1 MQEELL
7 DTQSRI
13 GRGFDH
19 YITGAFLCPIEYDWS
34 DPDVREAIR
43 NGDPRYPVTAGSWP
57 RFLFPDPEKDH
68 TDSDEGFA
76 QAPVLQKAWKCLMTS
91 PRSADEIDLNMPAS
105 RVKRQKTN
113 SQHCVANNIGLKSV
127 TARSIAYVAVQLRI
141 AFTQSGWQQVDG
153 DFDHQVFFNNII
165 DYFEDTPGPIA
176 AAKANAVLEWWTNV
190 FKTGKTRLS
199 QSLPDGGSVKRLATK
214 RDEQERG
221 EHTV

>member
-7 DTQSRI
+7 DTQSCI

-19 YITGAFLCPIEYDWS
+19 YITGAFLCSIEYDWS
-34 DPDVREAIR
+34 DPDVHEAIR

-76 QAPVLQKAWKCLMTS
+76 QAPILQK
-91 PRSADEIDLNMPAS
+91 
-105 RVKRQKTN
+105 KTN

-141 AFTQSGWQQVDG
+141 AFTQSSWQQVDG
-153 DFDHQVFFNNII
+153 DFNHQVFFNNII